1 MPSLTIRN
9 LQPETKD
16 ELRRRATAHG
26 RSMQDEARVILL
38 DALTPTAP
46 AADLSPETGREIYDY
61 IRSLVEPIGGVD
73 DLVLLPRELARD
85 PPKFD

>member
-38 DALTPTAP
+38 DALDGAKP
-46 AADLSPETGREIYDY
+46 
-61 IRSLVEPIGGVD
+61 IRGNLYERIRARVEPIGGVD
-73 DLVLLPRELARD
+73 IELPPRDLARD
-85 PPKFD
+85 PPTFE